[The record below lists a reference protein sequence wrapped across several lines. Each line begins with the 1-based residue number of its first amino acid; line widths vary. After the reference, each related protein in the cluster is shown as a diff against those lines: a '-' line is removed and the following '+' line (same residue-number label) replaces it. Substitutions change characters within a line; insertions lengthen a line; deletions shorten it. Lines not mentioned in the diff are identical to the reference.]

1 MMVVMS
7 TLASPRR
14 GLGVAAGLDGGLV
27 RELAARCEQLG
38 YQSLWSNDE
47 PAAPGLA
54 TLAEFAAATE
64 KVELGVGV
72 LPLHR
77 YQPAE
82 IADEVERLG
91 IDPARLW
98 LGIGSGALSPQID
111 ALQRAVAELRRLLPE
126 TTRVIVAAMR
136 PRLCRLGGAIADGVL
151 LNWMLPGQAAEA
163 RQWVREGAAEHGRD
177 APVVAS
183 YVRVAVGPKASR
195 RLREEEGF
203 YRTINE
209 GHRKHFAAMD
219 VPSGAWESQPRSG
232 PRSCDALAPY
242 HSALDLPIVRVLA
255 DADARLAQ
263 SGHGRGSAI
272 AHGPRGGSSS
282 GRWLCA
288 VLPDRFAS
296 WPRSSATESA
306 TQQV

>member
-1 MMVVMS
+1 MIGVV
-7 TLASPRR
+7 TASESASWTGRRR
-14 GLGVAAGLDGGLV
+14 GLDAGLA
-27 RELAARCEQLG
+27 REMAAHCEQLG

-54 TLAEFAAATE
+54 TLAEFAAATA
-64 KVELGVGV
+64 KIQLGVGV

-82 IADEVERLG
+82 IAGEVERLG

-111 ALQRAVAELRRLLPE
+111 SLQRAVAELRSLLPE

-151 LNWMLPGQAAEA
+151 LNWMLPGQAGKA
-163 RQWVREGAAEHGRD
+163 RQWVREGATEHGQM
-177 APVVAS
+177 ALVAS

-203 YRTINE
+203 YRTVNE

-219 VPSGAWESQPRSG
+219 APLGSVGIAGLAAVRGHRRASPVPLRTRPSDRARARACG
-232 PRSCDALAPY
+232 PGLAPY
-242 HSALDLPIVRVLA
+242 GR
-255 DADARLAQ
+255 
-263 SGHGRGSAI
+263 GRGSAVT
-272 AHGPRGGSSS
+272 
-282 GRWLCA
+282 WLPPA
-288 VLPDRFAS
+288 RITMPQLDNSRLPLA
-296 WPRSSATESA
+296 AKA
-306 TQQV
+306 G

>member
-1 MMVVMS
+1 MMGVM
-7 TLASPRR
+7 TASESAHR
-14 GLGVAAGLDGGLV
+14 GLGVTAGLDPGLA
-27 RELAARCEQLG
+27 REMAAQCEQLG

-64 KVELGVGV
+64 KIQLGVGV

-82 IADEVERLG
+82 IAGEVERLG

-111 ALQRAVAELRRLLPE
+111 SLQRAVAELRRLLPE
-126 TTRVIVAAMR
+126 TTRVVVAAMR

-151 LNWMLPGQAAEA
+151 LNWMLPGQAGKA
-163 RQWVREGAAEHGRD
+163 RQWVREGASEHGRT

-183 YVRVAVGPKASR
+183 CVRVAVGPKASR
-195 RLREEEGF
+195 RLHEEEGF

-219 VPSGAWESQPRSG
+219 VPLGSVGIAASQRS
-232 PRSCDALAPY
+232 DVTNALAPY
-242 HSALDLPIVRVLA
+242 HCALDLPIVRVLA
-255 DADARLAQ
+255 DADPKSLN
-263 SGHGRGSAI
+263 
-272 AHGPRGGSSS
+272 
-282 GRWLCA
+282 A
-288 VLPDRFAS
+288 VAAAAAP
-296 WPRSSATESA
+296 
-306 TQQV
+306 

>member
-1 MMVVMS
+1 M
-7 TLASPRR
+7 T
-14 GLGVAAGLDGGLV
+14 AGLEAGLA
-27 RELAARCEQLG
+27 RELAAHCEELG

-47 PAAPGLA
+47 PAAPGLD
-54 TLAEFAAATE
+54 TLAEFAAATK
-64 KVELGVGV
+64 KVQLGVGV

-82 IADEVERLG
+82 IASEVERLG

-98 LGIGSGALSPQID
+98 LGIGSGALSPQMD

-151 LNWMLPGQAAEA
+151 LNWMLPGQAGKA
-163 RQWVREGAAEHGRD
+163 RQWVREAASGHGQM

-219 VPSGAWESQPRSG
+219 VPVGSVGIAASQRSEVI
-232 PRSCDALAPY
+232 DALATY

-255 DADARLAQ
+255 DADRDSLNVVADA
-263 SGHGRGSAI
+263 A
-272 AHGPRGGSSS
+272 AP
-282 GRWLCA
+282 
-288 VLPDRFAS
+288 
-296 WPRSSATESA
+296 
-306 TQQV
+306 